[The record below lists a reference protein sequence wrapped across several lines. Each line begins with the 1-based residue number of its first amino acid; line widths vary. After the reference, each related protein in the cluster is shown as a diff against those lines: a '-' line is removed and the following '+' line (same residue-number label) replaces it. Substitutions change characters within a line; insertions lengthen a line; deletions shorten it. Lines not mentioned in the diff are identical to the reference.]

1 MATRDSGEERSTRV
15 VTWLVAAGTL
25 LGTSLLAFR
34 RKPVLD
40 PFGEETGR
48 GNPSTPPSSKA
59 KALGFE
65 PHDMS
70 ARDVSWVLFALGAS
84 AAAAIGL
91 MFLMLSLLHASDAT
105 KLARFTAEQ
114 RARIDPPA
122 PHLQDHPVADLRQER
137 ARQEGVLNAYAWI
150 GTDHARARIPVD
162 RAMALA
168 VGRSLDAGPQPAAG
182 AAKGQP

>member
-1 MATRDSGEERSTRV
+1 MATRDPGEERGTRV

-40 PFGEETGR
+40 PFGEESGR
-48 GNPSTPPSSKA
+48 GKPSTPPSPKA

-65 PHDMS
+65 TQDMRAS
-70 ARDVSWVLFALGAS
+70 YVSWVLFALLAS

-91 MFLMLSLLHASDAT
+91 MFLMLSLLHASDAD

-122 PHLQDHPVADLRQER
+122 PHLQDHPVADLREER

-150 GTDHARARIPVD
+150 GTNHARARIPVD
-162 RAMALA
+162 RAMALS
-168 VGRSLDAGPQPAAG
+168 VGQSLDAGPEPAAS

>member
-1 MATRDSGEERSTRV
+1 MAMRDPGEERGTRV
-15 VTWLVAAGTL
+15 VTWLVAAGAL

-34 RKPVLD
+34 RKPALD
-40 PFGEETGR
+40 PFGEATGR
-48 GNPSTPPSSKA
+48 GTPSTPPSSKA

-65 PHDMS
+65 THDMN
-70 ARDVSWVLFALGAS
+70 AQDVSWILFALAAS
-84 AAAAIGL
+84 AATAIGL
-91 MFLMLSLLHASDAT
+91 MFLMLSLLHASDAS
-105 KLARFTAEQ
+105 KVARFTVEQ

-137 ARQEGVLNAYAWI
+137 ARQEGVLNVYDWI
-150 GTDHARARIPVD
+150 GTDHARARIPVE

-168 VGRSLDAGPQPAAG
+168 VGRSLDAGPEPAAS